1 MNRKLIAWVGFCVIA
16 FGAWLFAVH
25 RRGDGDAATAGS
37 GSGRTG
43 EIKLDTAK
51 PHDAAAPRGM
61 APRWELDIDPEGP
74 LRLEGQVVGPD
85 GQGVGDAEVSIDS
98 VPKRTTKTE
107 GDGSFAFDKLVGRG
121 YSVWAE
127 HADMV
132 GGPVEIKLAATSDP
146 VVVRLVKGEG
156 VTVTVDDEG
165 GKPIAGAEVTV
176 NSKREHAVKTGD
188 DGVATVSPV
197 HSGWFSASATAPG
210 YAPGQT
216 FGSVASHG
224 TGHAVIKLHKGVAIA
239 GRVIDETGKP
249 IGKAH
254 VSVAGMFGNSAGDDV
269 VTDPKGQFSIIA
281 ASTGTRALSVTDGEH
296 APAKSAPITVGDR
309 PVTGVEITMQA
320 GGVVA
325 GRVIDTDGA
334 AVPFATVRISSS
346 GGQMMWAGASRQA
359 TTDRAGT
366 FTLRGLAR
374 TKLTAR
380 AESDLAASKVV
391 DVDLHDTAERK
402 GLELRL
408 DVRGTISGVVT
419 DETGQAVG
427 EVQVNA
433 FPDLLSDGGAQA
445 EALAGMSSAHT
456 DGAGAFTIRGLPDG
470 AYKLWASRGADGDRG
485 WGETGTKAK
494 AGDRD
499 VKITLAA
506 PGSITGTIEI
516 AGSSAAP
523 TLANIQVGYQPAT
536 AVDKGVIKV
545 DDVTP
550 GTYDVRLRGVDFAE
564 HVLKGVKI
572 DPGKATDLGTITVTR
587 GRRVTGKVV
596 DATGSPVAGA
606 TVKIGNMLFSIAGAD
621 DVGDN
626 LDDMSGIRNGTSDQ
640 DGSFSLI
647 GVPPQ
652 SVSIAASD
660 PVKGQSPAQRL
671 AAGTDDPPPVTLT
684 LKGYGAIV
692 GKVTMASQPQSG
704 VTITDSVKEA
714 TGAQIA
720 VANTEADGTFSLP
733 KVPEGTHVLN
743 AMQSKGF
750 GMSLSST
757 TATVI
762 VVAGQ
767 TATVAIDIPV
777 GKISLTV
784 QIAALPGNQ
793 VDSAQVFLFSGTVA
807 VTNAQDLTQGFL
819 QSGIKGMKFWFGKAA
834 SMPVFDALTAGDY
847 SVCSVPI
854 TGDLSDSTFQQR
866 LQQNMNVLKVYCQP
880 VKLADSPAAQTVT
893 QSLPTMATLPK

>member
-1 MNRKLIAWVGFCVIA
+1 MNRKLIAAVGVCVVA
-16 FGAWLFAVH
+16 FGVWFFGFH
-25 RRGDGDAATAGS
+25 RRGDGDVAATGS

-43 EIKLDTAK
+43 EIKLDSAK
-51 PHDAAAPRGM
+51 AHDTAAPRGM

-74 LRLEGQVVGPD
+74 LRLEGQVIGPD
-85 GQGVGDAEVSIDS
+85 GQGVGDAEVSLDS

-107 GDGSFAFDKLVGRG
+107 GDGSFAFDKLVGRN
-121 YSVWAE
+121 YSVSAE

-132 GGPVEIKLAATSDP
+132 GGPVEIKLAASSDP
-146 VVVRLVKGEG
+146 VVVRLVKGAG
-156 VTVTVDDEG
+156 VTITVSDEG
-165 GKPIAGAEVTV
+165 GKPIAGADVEVDG
-176 NSKREHAVKTGD
+176 KKEHAVKTGD
-188 DGVATVSPV
+188 DGIATISPV
-197 HSGWFSASATAPG
+197 HSGWFGASATAPG
-210 YAPGQT
+210 YAPGQA
-216 FGSVASHG
+216 FGTIASHG
-224 TGHAVIKLHKGVAIA
+224 TGHAAIKLHKGVAIA
-239 GRVIDETGKP
+239 GRVIDEAGKP

-254 VSVAGMFGNSAGDDV
+254 VTVAGIFGDSAGDDV

-281 ASTGTRALSVTDGEH
+281 ASAGTRALSVTDGEH
-296 APAKSAPITVGDR
+296 APAKSSPITVGDR

-325 GRVIDTDGA
+325 GRVIDTDGSP
-334 AVPFATVRISSS
+334 VPFATVRVSSG
-346 GGQMMWAGASRQA
+346 GGQMMWAGAARQA

-366 FTLRGLAR
+366 FALRGLAR

-402 GLELRL
+402 GLELTL
-408 DVRGTISGVVT
+408 DVRGTISGVVI
-419 DETGQAVG
+419 DETGQPVG

-433 FPDLLSDGGAQA
+433 FPDLLADGPAEAQ
-445 EALAGMSSAHT
+445 ALAGMSSAHT

-470 AYKLWASRGADGDRG
+470 AYKLWASRSEGRDRG

-494 AGDRD
+494 AGERD

-506 PGSITGTIEI
+506 PGSITGTIVI
-516 AGSSAAP
+516 SGSPAAP
-523 TLANIQVGYQPAT
+523 TIANIQVGYQPAT
-536 AVDKGVIKV
+536 AIDKGVIKV
-545 DDVTP
+545 EDVTP

-596 DATGSPVAGA
+596 DASGSPVAGA
-606 TVKIGNMLFSIAGAD
+606 KVKIGNMLFSLAGAD

-626 LDDMSGIRNGTSDQ
+626 LDEVSGIRNGVSDQ
-640 DGSFSLI
+640 DGSFALI
-647 GVPPQ
+647 GAPPE
-652 SVSIAASD
+652 SMSIAASD
-660 PVKGQSPAQRL
+660 PVKGQSAAQRIP
-671 AAGTDDPPPVTLT
+671 AGNDDPPPVTLA

-692 GKVTMASQPQSG
+692 GKVTMSGQPQSG
-704 VTITDSVKEA
+704 ITITDSVKEA

-743 AMQSKGF
+743 AMQAKGF
-750 GMSLSST
+750 GTSLSST
-757 TATVI
+757 SATVT

-793 VDSAQVFLFSGTVA
+793 VDSAQVFLFSGTVS

-819 QSGIKGMKFWFGKAA
+819 QSGIKGMKFWLGKAA
-834 SMPVFDALTAGDY
+834 SMPVFDALIAGDY

-854 TGDLSDSTFQQR
+854 TGDLSDTTFQQR
-866 LQQNMNVLKVYCQP
+866 LQQNMSVLKVYCQP
-880 VKLADSPAAQTVT
+880 VKVADSPTAQTVT